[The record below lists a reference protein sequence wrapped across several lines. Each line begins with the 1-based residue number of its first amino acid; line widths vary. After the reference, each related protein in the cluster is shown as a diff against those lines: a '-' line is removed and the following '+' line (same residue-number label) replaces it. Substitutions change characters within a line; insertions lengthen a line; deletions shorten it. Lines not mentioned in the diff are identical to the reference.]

1 MSQAPGR
8 FLRRLARFQDMAI
21 FQQASW
27 TLLSCAISI
36 FIKTNN
42 SNINAPILTATQ
54 DRGIYIN
61 PREDLAITRLSLVK
75 QIARDAL
82 ENFQIRNQQVSKA
95 SAANSTNQKITS
107 KLIPTF
113 LC

>member
-8 FLRRLARFQDMAI
+8 FLGRLAGFPAMAI
-21 FQQASW
+21 FKQALW
-27 TLLSCAISI
+27 TLPSCAIAI
-36 FIKTNN
+36 FIRTNN

-75 QIARDAL
+75 
-82 ENFQIRNQQVSKA
+82 
-95 SAANSTNQKITS
+95 
-107 KLIPTF
+107 
-113 LC
+113 